1 MKKRI
6 LAAVMALV
14 LAVTM
19 YSGIRLSSVNA
30 NADENDKDITLS
42 VTTDK
47 TDVRPGD
54 EVTVTVNIEKFTPTT
69 NNSDNPFISMWQV
82 FVPVDT
88 SVFEFVG
95 FDEDST
101 TLIDDGFNFDSAV
114 DMAKAV
120 MSYNVNKKNRPNIY
134 YLDTD
139 KNGENSTSVVYKFK
153 LRVKSDIS
161 DNKSVSFDL
170 SDSSIF
176 KQFNTPAKFTY
187 TTMPTTVNVI
197 AKELSSIEVS
207 KNPDKINYFTG
218 SNDIDITGGKVKLV
232 YSNGTSEEI
241 DMTSDMC
248 SKVDLST
255 AGTKTVTVTYQGKT
269 TTFEVVVADKKAVSM
284 TLNGVDGKS
293 IIEGTKLDVAGMSA
307 DITYD
312 DGSVENVALTDD
324 MVSYDNS
331 KVGQSA
337 ATVKVAGLTKTFTFD
352 VVAKTLEKIEVTTQP
367 DKTRFFLNK
376 TVDFSGA
383 KITVSYNNGTTEVV
397 DVTSDMCS
405 SVDTSTLGEKTV
417 TVTYQGKTATFKVY
431 VVDKTA
437 QSLELNGVTGKS
449 VTEGMKLDVTGMT
462 AVIRYDDGS
471 SKTVNITEDMLTYST
486 DKTGQ
491 AIVRVS
497 VEGLTKEFTINV
509 VAKKAVSVKLSG
521 TDNKSVVEGMKLDLA
536 GINAEV
542 TYDNG
547 TKETVSYADENKINL
562 SVVTDKS
569 EYTSGD
575 VVNVDIRITN
585 YNETFSGTVT
595 TMIIELSYD
604 NDVLDID
611 MSSIKKIADD
621 NGGMGFD
628 HVSVNDGKVVY
639 QYINVSDPLKKGS
652 EDIFSLG
659 FKVKNSIDNS
669 EQLRSAL
676 NVSNAVLQNGQK
688 AISERYKVDISYSVN
703 DTVKNIVNDDSIG
716 EKVYNESGDLL
727 TEDVENQTKQNVND
741 NNVTSDNK
749 SVDNVSV
756 NKDNAQDAATYSQQ
770 SSDTNESNNEAK
782 QGNVLLIAIIGI
794 TVIVVCI
801 AYVLIR
807 TRKKKHKDE

>member
-1 MKKRI
+1 MNR
-6 LAAVMALV
+6 LQRYLRRAAIGLLLV
-14 LAVTM
+14 
-19 YSGIRLSSVNA
+19 I
-30 NADENDKDITLS
+30 I
-42 VTTDK
+42 
-47 TDVRPGD
+47 
-54 EVTVTVNIEKFTPTT
+54 
-69 NNSDNPFISMWQV
+69 
-82 FVPVDT
+82 
-88 SVFEFVG
+88 
-95 FDEDST
+95 
-101 TLIDDGFNFDSAV
+101 
-114 DMAKAV
+114 
-120 MSYNVNKKNRPNIY
+120 
-134 YLDTD
+134 
-139 KNGENSTSVVYKFK
+139 
-153 LRVKSDIS
+153 
-161 DNKSVSFDL
+161 VS
-170 SDSSIF
+170 I
-176 KQFNTPAKFTY
+176 
-187 TTMPTTVNVI
+187 
-197 AKELSSIEVS
+197 
-207 KNPDKINYFTG
+207 
-218 SNDIDITGGKVKLV
+218 
-232 YSNGTSEEI
+232 
-241 DMTSDMC
+241 
-248 SKVDLST
+248 
-255 AGTKTVTVTYQGKT
+255 
-269 TTFEVVVADKKAVSM
+269 
-284 TLNGVDGKS
+284 
-293 IIEGTKLDVAGMSA
+293 
-307 DITYD
+307 
-312 DGSVENVALTDD
+312 
-324 MVSYDNS
+324 
-331 KVGQSA
+331 
-337 ATVKVAGLTKTFTFD
+337 
-352 VVAKTLEKIEVTTQP
+352 
-367 DKTRFFLNK
+367 
-376 TVDFSGA
+376 
-383 KITVSYNNGTTEVV
+383 
-397 DVTSDMCS
+397 
-405 SVDTSTLGEKTV
+405 
-417 TVTYQGKTATFKVY
+417 
-431 VVDKTA
+431 
-437 QSLELNGVTGKS
+437 
-449 VTEGMKLDVTGMT
+449 
-462 AVIRYDDGS
+462 
-471 SKTVNITEDMLTYST
+471 NITP
-486 DKTGQ
+486 
-491 AIVRVS
+491 I
-497 VEGLTKEFTINV
+497 I
-509 VAKKAVSVKLSG
+509 
-521 TDNKSVVEGMKLDLA
+521 
-536 GINAEV
+536 
-542 TYDNG
+542 
-547 TKETVSYADENKINL
+547 SYADENKINL

-628 HVSVNDGKVVY
+628 HVSVNDGKVIY

>member
-1 MKKRI
+1 MQRY
-6 LAAVMALV
+6 LRRAAIGLLLV
-14 LAVTM
+14 
-19 YSGIRLSSVNA
+19 I
-30 NADENDKDITLS
+30 I
-42 VTTDK
+42 
-47 TDVRPGD
+47 
-54 EVTVTVNIEKFTPTT
+54 
-69 NNSDNPFISMWQV
+69 
-82 FVPVDT
+82 
-88 SVFEFVG
+88 
-95 FDEDST
+95 
-101 TLIDDGFNFDSAV
+101 
-114 DMAKAV
+114 
-120 MSYNVNKKNRPNIY
+120 
-134 YLDTD
+134 
-139 KNGENSTSVVYKFK
+139 
-153 LRVKSDIS
+153 
-161 DNKSVSFDL
+161 VS
-170 SDSSIF
+170 I
-176 KQFNTPAKFTY
+176 
-187 TTMPTTVNVI
+187 
-197 AKELSSIEVS
+197 
-207 KNPDKINYFTG
+207 
-218 SNDIDITGGKVKLV
+218 
-232 YSNGTSEEI
+232 
-241 DMTSDMC
+241 
-248 SKVDLST
+248 
-255 AGTKTVTVTYQGKT
+255 
-269 TTFEVVVADKKAVSM
+269 
-284 TLNGVDGKS
+284 
-293 IIEGTKLDVAGMSA
+293 
-307 DITYD
+307 
-312 DGSVENVALTDD
+312 
-324 MVSYDNS
+324 
-331 KVGQSA
+331 
-337 ATVKVAGLTKTFTFD
+337 
-352 VVAKTLEKIEVTTQP
+352 
-367 DKTRFFLNK
+367 
-376 TVDFSGA
+376 
-383 KITVSYNNGTTEVV
+383 
-397 DVTSDMCS
+397 
-405 SVDTSTLGEKTV
+405 
-417 TVTYQGKTATFKVY
+417 
-431 VVDKTA
+431 
-437 QSLELNGVTGKS
+437 
-449 VTEGMKLDVTGMT
+449 
-462 AVIRYDDGS
+462 
-471 SKTVNITEDMLTYST
+471 NITP
-486 DKTGQ
+486 
-491 AIVRVS
+491 I
-497 VEGLTKEFTINV
+497 I
-509 VAKKAVSVKLSG
+509 
-521 TDNKSVVEGMKLDLA
+521 
-536 GINAEV
+536 
-542 TYDNG
+542 
-547 TKETVSYADENKINL
+547 SYADENKINL

-611 MSSIKKIADD
+611 MFSIKKIADD

>member
-1 MKKRI
+1 MQRY
-6 LAAVMALV
+6 LRRAAIGLLLV
-14 LAVTM
+14 
-19 YSGIRLSSVNA
+19 I
-30 NADENDKDITLS
+30 I
-42 VTTDK
+42 
-47 TDVRPGD
+47 
-54 EVTVTVNIEKFTPTT
+54 
-69 NNSDNPFISMWQV
+69 
-82 FVPVDT
+82 
-88 SVFEFVG
+88 
-95 FDEDST
+95 
-101 TLIDDGFNFDSAV
+101 
-114 DMAKAV
+114 
-120 MSYNVNKKNRPNIY
+120 
-134 YLDTD
+134 
-139 KNGENSTSVVYKFK
+139 
-153 LRVKSDIS
+153 
-161 DNKSVSFDL
+161 VS
-170 SDSSIF
+170 I
-176 KQFNTPAKFTY
+176 
-187 TTMPTTVNVI
+187 
-197 AKELSSIEVS
+197 
-207 KNPDKINYFTG
+207 
-218 SNDIDITGGKVKLV
+218 
-232 YSNGTSEEI
+232 
-241 DMTSDMC
+241 
-248 SKVDLST
+248 
-255 AGTKTVTVTYQGKT
+255 
-269 TTFEVVVADKKAVSM
+269 
-284 TLNGVDGKS
+284 
-293 IIEGTKLDVAGMSA
+293 
-307 DITYD
+307 
-312 DGSVENVALTDD
+312 
-324 MVSYDNS
+324 
-331 KVGQSA
+331 
-337 ATVKVAGLTKTFTFD
+337 
-352 VVAKTLEKIEVTTQP
+352 
-367 DKTRFFLNK
+367 
-376 TVDFSGA
+376 
-383 KITVSYNNGTTEVV
+383 
-397 DVTSDMCS
+397 
-405 SVDTSTLGEKTV
+405 
-417 TVTYQGKTATFKVY
+417 
-431 VVDKTA
+431 
-437 QSLELNGVTGKS
+437 
-449 VTEGMKLDVTGMT
+449 
-462 AVIRYDDGS
+462 
-471 SKTVNITEDMLTYST
+471 NITP
-486 DKTGQ
+486 
-491 AIVRVS
+491 I
-497 VEGLTKEFTINV
+497 I
-509 VAKKAVSVKLSG
+509 
-521 TDNKSVVEGMKLDLA
+521 
-536 GINAEV
+536 
-542 TYDNG
+542 
-547 TKETVSYADENKINL
+547 SYADENKINL

-688 AISERYKVDISYSVN
+688 AISERYKVDISYSIN